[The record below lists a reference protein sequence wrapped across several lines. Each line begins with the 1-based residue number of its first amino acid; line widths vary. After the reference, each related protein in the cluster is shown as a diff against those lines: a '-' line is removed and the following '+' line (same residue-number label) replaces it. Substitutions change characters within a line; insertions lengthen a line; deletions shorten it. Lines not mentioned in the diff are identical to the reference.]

1 MASPFFSS
9 YQQVNGANTEAF
21 QTIVSSFADTSS
33 NLLKYV
39 AYKVCTPPLPSGL
52 LADFPIPQQQVDF
65 VKDRSRVVCW
75 PQHIYSP

>member
-1 MASPFFSS
+1 MASPFFF

-39 AYKVCTPPLPSGL
+39 AYKVCTL
-52 LADFPIPQQQVDF
+52 LLLWAIV
-65 VKDRSRVVCW
+65 
-75 PQHIYSP
+75 